1 MDYGYVVKISNKKIY
16 REIQLQND
24 LKMLRIGI
32 GTECDVRFYKELF
45 FEKFCLTLSNENGA
59 WQIMCSDNIYID
71 AGDVRKLV
79 TKKLTHGD
87 SFKVRYQNGE
97 TELFKVEFLIDFDN
111 AAKKYDRVIDI
122 SNLNCITIGSSS
134 VSNIVLNSPYT
145 NNDRIE
151 LRRNGSDYQLRILSS
166 ACGVY
171 HNGARAANNEII
183 KNGDFFS
190 VAEFSFY
197 LKNRRLMTDTNVNVN
212 GLTYYDEQQKN
223 DYPKFNRNTRVKFV
237 VDDEKIQVLDPPAKP
252 QKPKN
257 NILSRLLPS
266 LIMVVAGL
274 AMAAF
279 SPFMLVSSGIG
290 VVTAVISLIQ
300 GKKDFKTNSKE
311 RIEKYNKY
319 IENKKAEIEKDR
331 NDEKEVLEKIY
342 NDENTLMNRFF
353 SFSGDL
359 FDRMPEDEDFL
370 CVRLGTGD
378 VKAKKEIDYKK
389 QEKLEVE
396 DDLQIIPE
404 NLSKEYEYIHLAPI
418 VCNFKD
424 SNAIGIIGL
433 DQYRFELM
441 KTIII
446 DLCARQ
452 FPADLNLFF
461 VCEEQHRNK
470 IHWLRMLPHVY
481 NEDLGIRNIVTDSE
495 SKNVLFE
502 YLYKE
507 LTAREQNKKYDKNI
521 IVFLFDEYGFKNHPI
536 SKFTENAKELGVTFV
551 YFGNKKTDIGLNC
564 DYLIDIQNENT
575 ASLIDTS
582 DANNTSEFHYVS
594 VPDNQAAAV
603 VDLLAPVYTEEIS
616 LEGTLVKNISLFRL
630 LNIIAVDDIDLAANW
645 SKSQVF
651 KSMSAP
657 IGVSKSGV
665 VSLDLH
671 DKAHGPHGLVAGT
684 TGSGKSE
691 ILQTYVLSMALL
703 FHPYEV
709 SFVIIDFKGGG
720 MVNQFKDLPHLVGA
734 ITNIDGKEIDR
745 SLKSIKAELK
755 KRQRLFAEA
764 EVNHIDKYIKKYKAG
779 EVSEPLPHL
788 ILIVDEFAEL
798 KAEQPEFM
806 KELISAARIG
816 RSLGVH
822 LILATQKPSGQVDD
836 QIWSNSRFKLCL
848 KVQDQQDSNEVLKS
862 PLAAEIKEP
871 GRAYLQVGNNEIFE
885 LFQSAYSGAPE
896 KTDNSNVKEF
906 AIYSLTDSG
915 RRIPVYQ
922 QKKKKNGEKSATQLE
937 ALVQYVHDYAEQ
949 AHIKKLPDICLPPL
963 PEVINYSS
971 NRVGELTVPIGIYD
985 DPDNQIQSVY
995 GLNIFSDNTMI
1006 IGSSQSGKT
1015 NLLQLLIRG
1024 IADHYTPQDVNIY
1037 IIDFASMVLKN
1048 FELLNFVG
1056 GVVCSNEDEKL
1067 KNLFK
1072 LITEQIEIRKQKLLE
1087 KGVSN
1092 YLSYKE
1098 AGYTDIPQIVLI
1110 IDNLTALNE
1119 LYLQDNDV
1127 LLTICREGIAVGVS
1141 VVVANSQT
1149 SGIGYK
1155 YMSNFAAKIALFCND
1170 SSEYSSVFDYCR
1182 MSIPAV
1188 AGRCIIEKDK
1198 QHYECQTFLAF
1209 EGEKEFERVEQ
1220 MRQFIESSNA
1230 KNEQSKAKII
1240 PLIPDLLT
1248 REFVE
1253 SQYSYYLNERFS
1265 FILGLNYSTVSPVV
1279 FNLSQIGMFAV
1290 TGRQGM
1296 GKNSFVHYM
1305 LNVMNDKYSN
1315 EVQAYVF
1322 DNVSRRLQDTKDL
1335 SIVKTYSIL
1344 PDDAKKAIASIHEQL
1359 KSRYEELMNGNS
1371 EILDTSPLLLLV
1383 LNSRDAIEAISEDAS
1398 VLEQLKDIVG
1408 RYKNLNVCVVVGD
1421 FENKII
1427 SYSSPELVKFIRD
1440 NKKFLYFDDIANM
1453 KIIDF
1458 PLATMRAFKKPVST
1472 GDCYYIDD
1480 NECKKVKSTI
1490 VRLNVTK

>member
-1 MDYGYVVKISNKKIY
+1 MDYGYIVKISNNKIY

-24 LKMLRIGI
+24 IKTLRIGL

-45 FEKFCLTLSNENGA
+45 FEKFCLTLTNKNNA
-59 WQIMCSDNIYID
+59 WQITCSDNVYID

-79 TKKLTHGD
+79 TKNLVHGD
-87 SFKVRYQNGE
+87 IFKVKYQSGE

-111 AAKKYDRVIDI
+111 ADKKYERVIDI
-122 SNLNCITIGSSS
+122 SNLDCVTIGSNPS
-134 VSNIVLNSPYT
+134 SNIILNSPYT
-145 NNDRIE
+145 ANDRLE
-151 LRRNGSDYQLRILSS
+151 LRKNGADYMLRIISS
-166 ACGVY
+166 ACGAY
-171 HNGARAANNEII
+171 HNGAKAANNEKI

-190 VAEFSFY
+190 VAQFSFY
-197 LKNRRLMTDTNVNVN
+197 IKNGRLMTDTNVLVN
-212 GLTYYDEQQKN
+212 GLACYDEQPKN

-237 VDDEKIQVLDPPAKP
+237 VDDEKIQILDPPAKP

-257 NILSRLLPS
+257 NLLSRLLPS
-266 LIMVVAGL
+266 LVMIVAGM

-279 SPFMLVSSGIG
+279 SAFMLISSGIG
-290 VVTAVISLIQ
+290 VITAIISLIQ
-300 GKKDFKTNSKE
+300 SKKDFKTNSQE

-319 IENKKAEIEKDR
+319 IENKKIEIEKDR
-331 NDEKEVLEKIY
+331 SEEKEVLEHIY
-342 NDENTLMNRFF
+342 NDQEELMNRFF
-353 SFSGDL
+353 GFSGDL
-359 FDRMPEDEDFL
+359 FDRSLDDEDFL

-389 QEKLEVE
+389 QEKLEIE
-396 DDLQIIPE
+396 DDLQMIPE
-404 NLSKEYEYIHLAPI
+404 NLSKEYEYIHCAPI
-418 VCNFKD
+418 VCNFKE
-424 SNAIGIIGL
+424 SSAIGIIGRE
-433 DQYRFELM
+433 QFRFELM

-452 FPADLNLFF
+452 FPADVSLFF

-481 NEDLGIRNIVTDSE
+481 NDELGIRNIVVDND
-495 SKNVLFE
+495 SKNILFE

-507 LTAREQNKKYDKNI
+507 LTAREQSKKHEKHI
-521 IVFLFDEYGFKNHPI
+521 IVFLFDEFGFKNHPI
-536 SKFTENAKELGVTFV
+536 SKFTENAKDIGVTFV
-551 YFGNKKTDIGLNC
+551 YFGDKKSDIGQNC
-564 DYLIDIQNENT
+564 SYLIDINDEHTATLINT
-575 ASLIDTS
+575 ADANDTS
-582 DANNTSEFHYVS
+582 LFNYVS
-594 VPDNQAAAV
+594 VEDNRAAAV

-616 LEGTLVKNISLFRL
+616 LEGTLVKNISLFKL
-630 LNIIAVDDIDLAANW
+630 LNIIAVDDIDLSANW
-645 SKSQVF
+645 SNSQVF

-665 VSLDLH
+665 VCLDLH

-896 KTDNSNVKEF
+896 KMDNSNVKEF
-906 AIYSLTDSG
+906 SIYCLSDSG
-915 RRIPVYQ
+915 RRLPVYQ
-922 QKKKKNGEKSATQLE
+922 QKKKKSGEKSSTQLE
-937 ALVQYVHDYAEQ
+937 ALVKYVHDYASS

-963 PEVINYSS
+963 AQTIAYAQGGVDEFS
-971 NRVGELTVPIGIYD
+971 VPIGIYD
-985 DPDNQIQSVY
+985 DPDNQLQTVY
-995 GLNIFSDNTMI
+995 GLNIFANNTLL

-1015 NLLQLLIRG
+1015 NLLQVLIRG
-1024 IADHYTPQDVNIY
+1024 IADKFTPQDVNIY

-1048 FELLNFVG
+1048 FESLNFVG

-1092 YLSYKE
+1092 YLAYKE
-1098 AGYTDIPQIVLI
+1098 AGNTDIPQIVLI

-1127 LLTICREGIAVGVS
+1127 LLTICREGIAVGIS

-1149 SGIGYK
+1149 SGIGYR
-1155 YMSNFAAKIALFCND
+1155 YMSNFSNKVALFCND
-1170 SSEYSSVFDYCR
+1170 SGEYSSVFDYCR
-1182 MSIPAV
+1182 MSIPSV
-1188 AGRCIIEKDK
+1188 PGRCIIEKDK
-1198 QHYECQTFLAF
+1198 QHFECQTFLSF

-1220 MRQFIESSNA
+1220 MRKFIENANSKNA
-1230 KNEQSKAKII
+1230 KEKARLI

-1248 REFVE
+1248 KEFVE
-1253 SQYSYYLNERFS
+1253 SQYADYRSGRFT
-1265 FILGLNYSTVSPVV
+1265 FILGLNYSNVAPVV
-1279 FNLSQIGMFAV
+1279 FDLSKLALFAV
-1290 TGRQGM
+1290 SGKPGM
-1296 GKNSFVHYM
+1296 GKNSFMHYM
-1305 LNVMNDKYSN
+1305 LDSMQELYEKDVD
-1315 EVQAYVF
+1315 AYVF
-1322 DNVSRRLQDTKDL
+1322 DNVSRKLQDTKKL
-1335 SIVKTYSIL
+1335 SVVKSYSIL
-1344 PDDAKKAIASIHEQL
+1344 PDEAKKTVCDIHQTL
-1359 KSRYEELMNGNS
+1359 KERYGELMNGNS
-1371 EILDTSPLLLLV
+1371 EILDTSSLLLLI
-1383 LNSRDAIEAISEDAS
+1383 LNSRDAVEAISEDSTA
-1398 VLEQLKDIVG
+1398 LEAFKDIVG
-1408 RYKNLNVCVVVGD
+1408 RYKSLNVCIVVGD
-1421 FENKII
+1421 FENTNI
-1427 SYSSPELVKFIRD
+1427 SYSSPELVRFIRD

-1458 PLATMRAFKKPVST
+1458 PLAIMRAFKKPVST
-1472 GDCYYIDD
+1472 GDCYFIDD
-1480 NECKKVKSTI
+1480 NECNKIKMI
-1490 VRLNVTK
+1490 H